1 MEATIKTIKI
11 LNINFIN
18 FIKENLSSIRI
29 INYYFNYLILSP
41 FIFATS
47 FTFIEIIEII
57 AFVAFREFITTM
69 YYPIVQ

>member
-11 LNINFIN
+11 LNIN

-47 FTFIEIIEII
+47 FKFIKIIEII

>member
-1 MEATIKTIKI
+1 MEATDKIIKI
-11 LNINFIN
+11 LNINFIKLIN
-18 FIKENLSSIRI
+18 ENLSSIRN

-47 FTFIEIIEII
+47 FTFVKIIEII